1 MTYLALSQGTCD
13 WLLGKPTLIEAV
25 KNSAVATEGG
35 MRALGANEFAEGPVR
50 IVFSADNDVVAM
62 WNSDY
67 LSGTG
72 EESWG
77 FIKLDSDL
85 GLGAHP
91 EISSEVFER
100 EVYLI
105 NQRLQGLL
113 VDAAFFHRSHPNQS
127 QSCLAGRGTSARQY
141 SVGYMERVVETDS
154 SPRRAIVCLGPS
166 ADFAQLSRRT
176 GTEGEQLAS
185 LVSRANAM
193 ITLNRRRTA
202 AGEHAMAE
210 LRSALQA
217 YTRVEHPNEFGQVQI
232 ATQTAEFPASDQ
244 FRALGFSYEQWIA
257 PGSPLTDVQ
266 RRILHLDVIDSHPLR
281 IVGPGGSGKTLLM
294 QLLAVR
300 RLRAAQGQNR
310 PVRILYITH
319 NAAMAESV
327 AHRFEVLDQNGLGLR
342 TESQVL
348 DIFTLAEYG
357 RKQLGL
363 EHTAVIDPDAF
374 EAKRFQLE
382 QVTLALSATMDE
394 MPDAVSDSHLFS
406 EVRRNDFLL
415 DVLAKLIMAEIS
427 IGIKGHGL
435 EADKRRYVES
445 ERALSRLHGILDPSE
460 RALVFHVFEHYMRA
474 VFEELEVLDTDDIAL
489 SLLGRLRTPIWE
501 LKRRSVGYDY
511 VFVDET
517 QLFNEN
523 ERRVLP
529 FLTKGT
535 TAHVPIAMALDEAQ
549 DVFGHSQATAGLAT
563 LGISDITNESLSSI
577 HRSTRSIVRLAFFVI
592 QRSTDLFGSDFPDFT
607 NIADFMEAD
616 THPLAVTPRIEVV
629 GGESRS
635 LGKFVVKRIS
645 EMRRANL
652 RRIAVICHSE
662 AYWDP
667 VLSELKATQLP
678 LHVLLDRGEK
688 LPTDSPVVVVTR
700 PVLSGG
706 QEFDAV
712 ILVGLEQGLV
722 PPRVLGNDALAAAV
736 EQQSLREL
744 YLAITRARYR
754 LSVVLS
760 AGASAS
766 GVIQDAERA
775 GLIGR
780 T

>member
-1 MTYLALSQGTCD
+1 MTYLAINQGTCD
-13 WLLGKPTLIEAV
+13 WLLGKPNLIEEI
-25 KNSAVATEGG
+25 KNAALSPSDG
-35 MRALGANEFAEGPVR
+35 MLELGESEFAEGPVR
-50 IVFSADNDVVAM
+50 IASAPSTGLVAI

-72 EESWG
+72 EEAWG
-77 FIKLDSDL
+77 FIKLDSEL
-85 GLGAHP
+85 GLSAHL
-91 EISSEVFER
+91 EISAEVFER
-100 EVYLI
+100 ELYLI

-113 VDAAFFHRSHPNQS
+113 VDAAFFHRSYSNGSH
-127 QSCLAGRGTSARQY
+127 SCLAGRGTTARQF
-141 SVGYMERVVETDS
+141 SVGYMERVVETETA
-154 SPRRAIVCLGPS
+154 PRRAVLCLGPS
-166 ADFAQLSRRT
+166 TDFSRLMRQA
-176 GTEGEQLAS
+176 GLEGEQLPS
-185 LVSRANAM
+185 LVLQANALA
-193 ITLNRRRTA
+193 TFNRRKTPA
-202 AGEHAMAE
+202 SESMMPV
-210 LRSALQA
+210 LREALRA
-217 YTRVEHPNEFGQVQI
+217 YTRIELPNEFRQVQI
-232 ATQTAEFPASDQ
+232 ETQTSEFQSGDQ
-244 FRALGFSYEQWIA
+244 FRALGFSYEQWISR
-257 PGSPLTDVQ
+257 GSPLTDVQ
-266 RRILHLDVIDSHPLR
+266 RRILQLDVIDSHPLR

-300 RLRAAQGQNR
+300 RLRAAQEQKR

-319 NAAMAESV
+319 NSAMAESV
-327 AHRFEVLDQNGLGLR
+327 AHRFEVLDQEGLGRR
-342 TESQVL
+342 TENQVI
-348 DIFTLAEYG
+348 DITTLAEYG

-363 EHTAVIDPDAF
+363 EYTSVIDPDAF

-394 MPDAVSDSHLFS
+394 MPGAVQDSRLFS
-406 EVRRNDFLL
+406 EVSRNDTLL
-415 DVLAKLIMAEIS
+415 EVLAKLIMAEIS

-445 ERALSRLHGILDPSE
+445 ERALSRLHGILNQSE
-460 RALVFHVFEHYMRA
+460 RGLVFHVFQHYVRA

-501 LKRRSVGYDY
+501 LKRKSLGYDY

-529 FLTKGT
+529 LLTRGT
-535 TAHVPIAMALDEAQ
+535 TSHVPIAMALDEAQ

-563 LGISDITNESLSSI
+563 LGIPDITNESLASI
-577 HRSTRSIVRLAFFVI
+577 HRSTRAIVRLAFFVI
-592 QRSTDLFGSDFPDFT
+592 QRSTDLFGTDFPDFT
-607 NIADFMEAD
+607 SIADFMEED
-616 THPLAVTPRIEVV
+616 SHPLAISPKIEVV

-645 EMRRANL
+645 ELRRANL

-662 AYWDP
+662 LYWEP
-667 VLSELKATQLP
+667 VLSELRATQLP
-678 LHVLLDRGEK
+678 LHVLLDRGAK
-688 LPTDSPVVVVTR
+688 LPTDSPVVVATR
-700 PVLSGG
+700 PVLAGG

-754 LSVVLS
+754 LLVVVG
-760 AGASAS
+760 AGATAS
-766 GVIQDAERA
+766 SVIQDAERA

-780 T
+780 A